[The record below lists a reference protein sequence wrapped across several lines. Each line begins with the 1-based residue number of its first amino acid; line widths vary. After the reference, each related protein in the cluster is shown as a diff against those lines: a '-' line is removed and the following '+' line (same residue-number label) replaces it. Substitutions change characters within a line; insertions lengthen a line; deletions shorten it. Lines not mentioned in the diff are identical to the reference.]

1 MRIEDLKENEVIHC
15 ATLKEVKRIFGEK
28 NRFIRWWNYFKD
40 KTCYRIFDDAYNR
53 FSYYKDRG
61 YKIIPSTEIESVVKE
76 YGNGTNAVSL
86 KNNPFTLELQTK
98 YLTEQFEKIKEVQL
112 KKGNDYA
119 NEDRLSNFKLA
130 GNICGLKAE
139 INCLSLIATKVA
151 RLGVLL
157 NSDNEPNNESVAD
170 SILDLQSYSLLLGM
184 ILKQK
189 EDESRIN
196 K

>member
-1 MRIEDLKENEVIHC
+1 MRIEDLEWYEAIHC
-15 ATLKEVKRIFGEK
+15 ATLEEYDRIC
-28 NRFIRWWNYFKD
+28 NLDSRWKGIKWGTHDN
-40 KTCYRIFDDAYNR
+40 KTCLDLDGY
-53 FSYYKDRG
+53 FSSNQYYKDKG
-61 YKIIPSTEIESVVKE
+61 YKIIPSTEIESVGKE
-76 YGNGTNAVSL
+76 DDNSTNAVSL

-157 NSDNEPNNESVAD
+157 NSDNEPNNESVED

-189 EDESRIN
+189 KEIL
-196 K
+196 